1 MQATQ
6 AAPQSTAALSVGDAL
21 VATLDQ
27 LRDLIAAQ
35 PTAAPT
41 ATELFSA
48 NPDLGPASRAFR
60 ELDLVDQLAYLRVLT
75 LACRA
80 GQIEQAATT

>member
-35 PTAAPT
+35 PTAALT
-41 ATELFSA
+41 ATELFGA

-60 ELDLVDQLAYLRVLT
+60 DLSLVDQLAYLRILT
-75 LACRA
+75 AACRA
-80 GQIEQAATT
+80 GQLEQATTT